1 MRNHLKKKQKWVR
14 AVHQSAIGLVLSAGM
29 GLAYAFDP
37 FVVKDIRVEGLQ
49 RTELGAVFSYLPV
62 KIGDTLN
69 DEKAALAIKALFG
82 TGFFNDVKLE
92 SDNGVLVVIVDERPA
107 IGVLEFSGVK
117 EFDKEQLKKALT
129 DNGLAE
135 GRIFDRSTLDRAEQ
149 ELKRQYLTRGLFNV
163 QLTTTVTPLERNR
176 VAVTIA
182 VVEGEATKIAQL
194 RIIGNK
200 AFSESTLVDQFNLT
214 TPTWFSWYTKTDQ
227 YAKEKLNGDL
237 ETLRSFYLDR
247 GYFDFS
253 IDSSQVSISPDRTG
267 VFINVAITEGELYT
281 LGDIRFAGDTLG
293 REAQLRELLQLKTGD
308 AYSGKKVGETLKR
321 MNDYLGELGYAFAS
335 VQPIPVTDREK
346 RVVAFNFLVDPGRRA
361 YVRRINIGGN
371 LRTRDEVI
379 RRELRQFE
387 SSWYD
392 SERIRLSR
400 ERVERLGFF
409 KEVQLETRAVA
420 GSPDQVD
427 LQLTVV
433 EKPANVLNFGIGT
446 SSVDKVSISFGITQD
461 NFMGTGRTVNLR
473 VNSSK
478 ANRNIGISY
487 FEPYFT
493 DLGVSR
499 GFDASYSRLDAA
511 RLGLGN
517 YQQNTAAL
525 GMRFGLPLSELDRIS
540 GGLTFERLKL
550 LYDSTSPRRIQQ
562 TGDQFGS
569 IPVGTQRSSNSSALV
584 LGLNWSRDNRDNPV
598 IPSRGRLQS
607 LSFDWGLPSQK
618 QRYIRTSYVDQWY
631 LPLSKDYTLGL
642 YADISYGRGIGGRPF
657 PVLKNLYAGGI
668 GSVRGFDS
676 NTLGPRD
683 LVINPAD
690 PTGPLIAAGDPTG
703 APIRVQGSA
712 EFLFALPG
720 TGNDRTVRAFF
731 FLDGGNVFDKFK
743 ASEIRYS
750 AGFGLSWQAQA
761 FPMKLS
767 YGLPLKKD
775 PTDKLQ
781 RFQFQVG
788 TSF

>member
-1 MRNHLKKKQKWVR
+1 MHLKKNKKWVR
-14 AVHQSAIGLVLSAGM
+14 AVHKSALGLVLCAGFSV
-29 GLAYAFDP
+29 AHAFDP

-49 RTELGAVFSYLPV
+49 RTELGTVFSYLPV

-69 DEKAALAIKALFG
+69 DEKAAIAIKALFG

-92 SDNGVLVVIVDERPA
+92 ADGGVLVIILDERPA

-129 DNGLAE
+129 ENGLAE

-163 QLTTTVTPLERNR
+163 QVTTTVTPLERNR
-176 VAVTIA
+176 VAITLS

-200 AFSESTLVDQFNLT
+200 AFSESTLIDQFNLT

-267 VFINVAITEGELYT
+267 VFINVAITEGEVYA
-281 LGDIRFAGDTLG
+281 LGDIKFAGDTLG
-293 REAQLRELLQLKTGD
+293 RESQLRGLLQLKSGEP
-308 AYSGKKVGETLKR
+308 YSGKKIGDSLKR
-321 MNDYLGELGYAFAS
+321 MNDYMGELGYAFAS
-335 VQPIPVTDREK
+335 VQPVPITDREK

-361 YVRRINIGGN
+361 YVRRINIAGN

-379 RRELRQFE
+379 RREMRQFE
-387 SSWYD
+387 ASWYD

-400 ERVERLGFF
+400 ERIERLGFF
-409 KEVQLETRAVA
+409 KEVQVETRAVA

-427 LQLTVV
+427 LQVAVV
-433 EKPANVLNFGIGT
+433 EKPANVINFGVGT
-446 SSVDKVSISFGITQD
+446 SSVDKLSVSFGITQD

-478 ANRNIGISY
+478 ANRNASVSY

-493 DLGVSR
+493 DLGISR
-499 GFDASYSRLDAA
+499 GFDLSYSRLNAA
-511 RLGLGN
+511 ALGLGN
-517 YQQNTAAL
+517 YQQNTGAL
-525 GMRFGLPLSELDRIS
+525 GMRFSLPISEIDRI
-540 GGLTFERLKL
+540 GAGLTYERLKL
-550 LYDSTSPRRIQQ
+550 LYDDTSPRRIRL
-562 TGDQFGS
+562 TGDQFGTLTS
-569 IPVGTQRSSNSSALV
+569 GPRTSNSAALV
-584 LGLNWSRDNRDNPV
+584 LGLSYARDNRDNPL
-598 IPSRGRLQS
+598 IPTKGRLQTF
-607 LSFDWGLPSQK
+607 SFDWALPTQK
-618 QRYIRTSYVDQWY
+618 QRYTRTNYVDQLY

-642 YADISYGRGIGGRPF
+642 YADLSYGKGSGGRSY
-657 PVLKNLYAGGI
+657 PVFKNLYAGGI

-676 NTLGPRD
+676 NSLGPRD

-690 PTGPLIAAGDPTG
+690 PTGPLIAQGDPTG

-743 ASEIRYS
+743 ASDIRYS

-767 YGLPLKKD
+767 YGLPLKKQ